1 MCLYCVWNVNRLLS
15 DDDICC
21 ESSEIRNGTIKLVD
35 MSSSNTFVNE
45 VKNLTEN
52 KRLANNHVCFS
63 YKPKWYDHGHYARC
77 QVQAKSIYICKKS
90 TEISAGFGPFGII
103 KE

>member
-1 MCLYCVWNVNRLLS
+1 
-15 DDDICC
+15 
-21 ESSEIRNGTIKLVD
+21 
-35 MSSSNTFVNE
+35 MSSSNTFDNE

-77 QVQAKSIYICKKS
+77 QVQAKSIYIYIKKH
-90 TEISAGFGPFGII
+90 GDFGWFWAVWQY
-103 KE
+103 